1 MMKGKKG
8 YAKGGAA
15 MKKKTGTATNTI
27 LRGRVAGSKKKPM
40 QTGRGFGSA
49 LGKNLKSANVG
60 KMVGGALK
68 KGLGGMTGKLK
79 ARSRPKVGGALKKG
93 LGGMTQKLKA
103 GSRPKRRKGR

>member
-15 MKKKTGTATNTI
+15 MKKKKGYARGGAVKTGTATNTI

-49 LGKNLKSANVG
+49 LGQNLKSADVG
-60 KMVGGALK
+60 KM
-68 KGLGGMTGKLK
+68 
-79 ARSRPKVGGALKKG
+79 VGGALKKG